1 MSNLTFRE
9 FESRAAL
16 VEALTLDCQQAL
28 QAGVDAKGRAS
39 FLVSG
44 GSSPAPAYENLSN
57 TDLPWDKIDVA
68 LVDERW
74 VDLDHAG
81 SNEAFVNRTLLQNK
95 AANANL
101 IGMKNSA
108 NSAIEGLAECEHNFS
123 KLTQPF
129 DVTILGMGPDGHTA
143 SFFPHSQGLDT
154 ALNLDGDALCAA
166 IIADKSEVTGDNVE
180 RMTLSLAGL
189 LKSRELKLLI
199 SGAEKLAVFRE
210 AEVSHVA
217 GGTGSDVDSHV
228 ASMPVRAVIQQQQ
241 VPVTVYWA
249 P

>member
-1 MSNLTFRE
+1 MSNINFRE

-16 VEALTLDCQQAL
+16 VEALTHDCHQAL
-28 QAGVDAKGRAS
+28 LEGVAAKGRAS

-44 GSSPAPAYENLSN
+44 GSSPAPAYENLSKA
-57 TDLPWDKIDVA
+57 DLPWDKIDVA

-74 VDLDHAG
+74 VDLDHSG
-81 SNEAFVNRTLLQNK
+81 SNAAFVNRTLLQNK
-95 AANANL
+95 AANAKL
-101 IGMKNSA
+101 IGMKNNA
-108 NSAIEGLAECEHNFS
+108 DTALEGLAACEHDYS
-123 KLTQPF
+123 ELTQPF

-143 SFFPHSQGLDT
+143 SFFPHSQGLEA
-154 ALNLDGDALCAA
+154 ALSLNSDALCAA
-166 IIADKSEVTGDNVE
+166 IMADKSDVTGENLE
-180 RMTLSLAGL
+180 RMTLSLSGL

-210 AEVSHVA
+210 AEADSEN
-217 GGTGSDVDSHV
+217 GSETGSDI
-228 ASMPVRAVIQQQQ
+228 ASMPVRAVLQQQR